1 MERIWIIHWTVG
13 LMKRTLYKNESVL
26 SQPYIDFGGNIN
38 VKVDLSNYA
47 TKSDIKN
54 ILHVDTWSFS
64 LKTNLANLKTEV
76 DKLDIDKLVPVPVVL
91 IELSDVAKN
100 DVVRKTVY
108 DKLVEKVNK
117 IDTGGFVSGTKYA
130 KLKKKSWYK
139 YFCLQSKL
147 QSQN

>member
-1 MERIWIIHWTVG
+1 M
-13 LMKRTLYKNESVL
+13 
-26 SQPYIDFGGNIN
+26 SQYFPKPFNSHFGDSIK
-38 VKVDLSNYA
+38 VKIDLSNYA
-47 TKSDIKN
+47 TKADIKN
-54 ILHVDTWSFS
+54 ISHVDISNFA